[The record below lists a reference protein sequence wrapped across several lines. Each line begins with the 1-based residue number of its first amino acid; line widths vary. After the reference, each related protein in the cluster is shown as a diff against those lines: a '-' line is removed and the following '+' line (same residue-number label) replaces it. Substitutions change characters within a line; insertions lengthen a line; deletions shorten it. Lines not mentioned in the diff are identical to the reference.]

1 MPLIRCDG
9 EIVGYRMQ
17 GRPTAYY
24 WGDAR
29 ALLLLGMCAVR
40 AAWRALPD
48 RPSGFRT
55 ALIDALRLVGN
66 TAHTLEPIPDPV
78 WRAAT
83 DALPPQGTTPDRS
96 RAEMVSSACGQL
108 LLGAT
113 AFTLLR
119 RNTDLAYDPLAV
131 YIETVV
137 QRAAFSAS
145 DDRRALDA
153 IRRAELRCL
162 VHLWTSSL
170 DVVPTP
176 LLGRIE
182 EIGRRDGLR
191 AAMDEVR
198 RDLLAA
204 AAPS

>member
-9 EIVGYRMQ
+9 EIIGYRLQ

-40 AAWRALPD
+40 AAWRSLPAQ
-48 RPSGFRT
+48 PSGSRT
-55 ALIDALRLVGN
+55 PILNALRLVGN
-66 TAHTLEPIPDPV
+66 TAYTLEPIPDNA
-78 WRAAT
+78 WRIAT
-83 DALPPQGTTPDRS
+83 EALPPQGTTPDRS
-96 RAEMVSSACGQL
+96 RGEMVASACAQL

-119 RNTDLAYDPLAV
+119 RNADLSYDPLAV

-153 IRRAELRCL
+153 IRLAELRCL
-162 VHLWTSSL
+162 VHLWTGNL
-170 DVVPTP
+170 DVVPRAT
-176 LLGRIE
+176 LARVE
-182 EIGRRDGLR
+182 EIGRRDGLT
-191 AAMDEVR
+191 AAMDDVR
-198 RDLLAA
+198 HGLLV
-204 AAPS
+204 